1 MRSVQRF
8 NKRSNL
14 DAIPYC
20 LDEGQYLCIIILEEV
35 SRAAQAKKPR
45 MSILMLRWGFEDIRG
60 GHFFLP

>member
-35 SRAAQAKKPR
+35 SRVAQAKKPR
-45 MSILMLRWGFEDIRG
+45 MSILMLR
-60 GHFFLP
+60 